1 MTPTREYSLEEF
13 VTVDLSQTNID
24 PNDPQYQPMLE
35 DLQGN
40 ILKSHGRD
48 YSAHIFIKFKPDLN
62 AAKKWISNFA
72 ENFVTSAK
80 KQLDDSARY
89 RRNNRQVS
97 GGLFAN
103 FFLSARGY
111 QSLGFNLVAATSG
124 KFPSAT
130 FIAGLKAYQK
140 QLYDPPV
147 SEWEEGFQD
156 QIHAL
161 ILLADD
167 NHNHLEEQ
175 AKKVMEDVGAVADI
189 VNTQAGIALRNE
201 KKQVI
206 EHFGFTDGVSQPL
219 FLKRDIDRAKEQG
232 IDQWDPS
239 APLELVLIQDP
250 FGQGE
255 DSFGSYCVFRK
266 LEQDVQGFKTKEQ
279 ELANTLGLSG
289 IDAQRA
295 GALVVGRFRDGTPV
309 TLSCEEESAESNL
322 NNFNYAG
329 DKDGSRC
336 PFHSH
341 TRKANPRGDTNDTGE
356 TLEKQ
361 RTHRIAR
368 RAISYGETP
377 TIRNKSQSKPE
388 RFHHQ
393 LRHVKEVKL
402 QLAEDQTVGLLFL
415 CVQSD
420 LFNQFMFMQKSWA
433 NNQNFVNY
441 QTGLDTVTGQGKPQ
455 AGGQKWPKEWGQPDT
470 VQFDFSNFVTM
481 KGGEFFFAPS
491 MSFLKTITSQ
501 PVT

>member
-1 MTPTREYSLEEF
+1 MTPTRDYSLEEF
-13 VTVDLSQTNID
+13 VSVDLNQTNID
-24 PNDPQYQPMLE
+24 PDDPQYQPMLE

-48 YSAHIFIKFKPDLN
+48 YSAHIFIKFKSDPD

-72 ENFVTSAK
+72 EDFVTSAK
-80 KQLDDSARY
+80 KQLDNSARY
-89 RRNNRQVS
+89 RRSNRQVS

-111 QSLGFNLVAATSG
+111 QSLGFNLVVATDSN
-124 KFPSAT
+124 FPSAT
-130 FIAGLKAYQK
+130 FIAGLQAYQK

-147 SEWEEGFQD
+147 GEWEEGFQD
-156 QIHAL
+156 KIHAL

-167 NHNHLEEQ
+167 NHDNLEEQ

-201 KKQVI
+201 KEQVI

-232 IDQWDPS
+232 TDKWDPS
-239 APLELVLIQDP
+239 APLGLVLIQDP

-266 LEQDVQGFKTKEQ
+266 LEQDVRGFKAKEQ
-279 ELANTLGLSG
+279 ELAKTLGLKG
-289 IDAQRA
+289 IDAQRV

-309 TLSCEEESAESNL
+309 TLSAEEESAESNL
-322 NNFNYAG
+322 NNFNYDG
-329 DKDGSRC
+329 DQYGSQC
-336 PFHSH
+336 PFHAH
-341 TRKANPRGDTNDTGE
+341 IRKANPRGDKNDTGE

-377 TIRNKSQSKPE
+377 NVRNKSLSKQD
-388 RFHHQ
+388 RFHNQ
-393 LRHVKEVKL
+393 LRHLKEVKL
-402 QLAEDQTVGLLFL
+402 QLAEEETVGLLFL
-415 CVQSD
+415 CAQSD
-420 LFNQFMFMQKSWA
+420 IFNQFMFMQKSWA
-433 NNQNFVNY
+433 NNQNFVKY
-441 QTGLDTVTGQGKPQ
+441 KTGLDAVTGQGTQ
-455 AGGQKWPKEWGQPDT
+455 QTGGQNWSKEWGKPDT
-470 VQFDFSNFVTM
+470 VQFDFSHFVTM

-491 MSFLKTITSQ
+491 MSFLKTIESL
-501 PVT
+501 PVA